1 MGSYRHGSG
10 GVVMWTRKAS
20 LMLTSGVSL
29 ILIGMMISNFQL
41 MIVGLTFISFL
52 AINGWV
58 YGHSELEITRTIND
72 TETPMVNVYKGDDVT
87 VEITISN
94 NSYRR
99 TQQLEVYDNVPHEM
113 KMRQGINQMR
123 MNLGPGQ
130 SARIR
135 YKVRCP
141 LRGHYTIG
149 PVSVRYRNAFNL
161 FVTESQLEDRTD
173 ITVFPQVRE
182 IEEALLR
189 SDVPKMYTGATTLK
203 TPGPGME
210 FYSLRE
216 YLPSDAFRS
225 INWKAF
231 ARTGE
236 LMVNEKTRDAVT
248 DVFIIL
254 DTRDVSRIGT
264 VLKNPLEMGT
274 IAAASISSYFIRR
287 RDSVALV
294 TYGERMEYL
303 SPETGDNQ
311 GYKVLSRLAAVRAKG
326 SMPLQAVTN
335 AMSSRVSRGSPI
347 FIISSLEGDGTTL
360 PAIRDL
366 AGKGH
371 EVIVLSPSSID
382 LERLISRIPR
392 MSYEVLKL
400 ERQNRLTAL
409 SGYGA
414 KVIDWMPDVELSQ
427 ALLQVRTV

>member
-1 MGSYRHGSG
+1 
-10 GVVMWTRKAS
+10 MWTRKAA
-20 LMLTSGVSL
+20 LMLTSGISL

-41 MIVGLTFISFL
+41 MIAGLTFISFL

-58 YGHSELEITRTIND
+58 SGHSDLEITRTING
-72 TETPMVNVYKGDDVT
+72 TETTMANVYKGDDVI
-87 VEITISN
+87 VELTISN

-99 TQQLEVYDNVPHEM
+99 TQQLEVFDNVPHEM

-130 SARIR
+130 SARIKYR
-135 YKVRCP
+135 VRCP
-141 LRGHYTIG
+141 LRGHYTLG
-149 PVSVRYRNAFNL
+149 PISVRYRNAFNL
-161 FVTESQLEDRTD
+161 FANESKVQDRTD

-216 YLPSDAFRS
+216 YLPGDAFRS

-294 TYGERMEYL
+294 TYGERMDYL

-311 GYKVLSRLAAVRAKG
+311 GYKVLSNLAAVRAKG

-335 AMSSRVSRGSPI
+335 AMSSRMSRGSPV

-360 PAIRDL
+360 PAIRNL
-366 AGKGH
+366 AGRGH

-400 ERQNRLTAL
+400 ERQNRLTAI

-427 ALLQVRTV
+427 ALLQVRTI

>member
-1 MGSYRHGSG
+1 
-10 GVVMWTRKAS
+10 MWTRKAAI
-20 LMLTSGVSL
+20 LLTSGISL

-58 YGHSELEITRTIND
+58 EGHSDLEIKRD
-72 TETPMVNVYKGDDVT
+72 VSAVNVYKGDDINIVLTVT
-87 VEITISN
+87 N
-94 NSYRR
+94 KSYRR
-99 TQQLEVYDNVPHEM
+99 TQQLEVFDNVPHEM
-113 KMRQGINQMR
+113 KMRKGINLMR

-130 SARIR
+130 TATIR
-135 YKVRCP
+135 YTVRCP

-149 PVSVRYRNAFNL
+149 PTSIRYRNTFNL
-161 FVTESQLEDRTD
+161 FVSETSVGDRSD
-173 ITVFPQVRE
+173 ITVFPQVRDV
-182 IEEALLR
+182 EEALIR

-203 TPGPGME
+203 TPGQGME
-210 FYSLRE
+210 FYALRE
-216 YLPSDAFRS
+216 YFPGDSFRS

-254 DTRDVSRIGT
+254 DTRDVARIGT

-274 IAAASISSYFIRR
+274 VAAASIANYFIKR
-287 RDSVALV
+287 RDSVSLV
-294 TYGERMEYL
+294 TYGERMDFL
-303 SPETGDNQ
+303 PPETGDKQ
-311 GYKVLSRLAAVRAKG
+311 HYKVLSQLAAVESKG

-335 AMSSRVSRGSPI
+335 ALSPRISRGSPV

-360 PAIRDL
+360 SAIRNL
-366 AGKGH
+366 SGKGH

-382 LERLISRIPR
+382 LERLVSRIPR
-392 MSYEVLKL
+392 MAYEVLKL
-400 ERQNRLTAL
+400 ERQNRLTAI

-414 KVIDWMPDVELSQ
+414 KVIDWTPSVELSQ
-427 ALLQVRTV
+427 ALLQIRTV

>member
-1 MGSYRHGSG
+1 
-10 GVVMWTRKAS
+10 MWTRKAA
-20 LMLTSGVSL
+20 LMLTSGISL

-41 MIVGLTFISFL
+41 MIAGLTFISFL

-58 YGHSELEITRTIND
+58 SGHSDLEITRTING
-72 TETPMVNVYKGDDVT
+72 TETTMANVYKGDDVI
-87 VEITISN
+87 VELTISN

-99 TQQLEVYDNVPHEM
+99 TQQLEVFDNVPHEM

-130 SARIR
+130 SARIKYR
-135 YKVRCP
+135 VRCP
-141 LRGHYTIG
+141 LRGHYTLG
-149 PVSVRYRNAFNL
+149 PISVRYRNAFNL
-161 FVTESQLEDRTD
+161 FANESKVQDRTD

-216 YLPSDAFRS
+216 YLPGDAFRS

-274 IAAASISSYFIRR
+274 IAAASISNYFIRR

-294 TYGERMEYL
+294 TYGDKMDYL
-303 SPETGDNQ
+303 PPETGDKQ
-311 GYKVLSRLAAVRAKG
+311 GYKVLSNLAAVRAKG

-335 AMSSRVSRGSPI
+335 AMSSRMSRGSPV

-360 PAIRDL
+360 PAIRNL
-366 AGKGH
+366 AARGH

-400 ERQNRLTAL
+400 ERQNRLTAI

>member
-1 MGSYRHGSG
+1 
-10 GVVMWTRKAS
+10 MWTRKAA
-20 LMLTSGVSL
+20 LMLTSGISL

-41 MIVGLTFISFL
+41 MIAGLTFISFL

-58 YGHSELEITRTIND
+58 SGHSDLEITRTING
-72 TETPMVNVYKGDDVT
+72 TETTMANVYKGDDVI
-87 VEITISN
+87 VELTISN

-99 TQQLEVYDNVPHEM
+99 TQQLEVFDNVPHEM

-130 SARIR
+130 SARIKYR
-135 YKVRCP
+135 VRCP
-141 LRGHYTIG
+141 LRGHYTLG
-149 PVSVRYRNAFNL
+149 PVSVRYRNVFNL
-161 FVTESQLEDRTD
+161 FANESKVQDRTD

-189 SDVPKMYTGATTLK
+189 SNVPKMYTGATTLK

-216 YLPSDAFRS
+216 YLPGDAFRS
-225 INWKAF
+225 INWKAY

-274 IAAASISSYFIRR
+274 IAAASISNYFIRR

-303 SPETGDNQ
+303 PPETGDNQ

-335 AMSSRVSRGSPI
+335 AMSSRISRGSPI

-360 PAIRDL
+360 PAIRNL
-366 AGKGH
+366 AGRGH

-400 ERQNRLTAL
+400 ERQNRLTAI

>member
-1 MGSYRHGSG
+1 
-10 GVVMWTRKAS
+10 MWTRKAA
-20 LMLTSGVSL
+20 LMLTSGISL

-41 MIVGLTFISFL
+41 MIAGLTFISFL

-58 YGHSELEITRTIND
+58 SGHSDLEITRTING
-72 TETPMVNVYKGDDVT
+72 TETTMANVYKGDDVI
-87 VEITISN
+87 VELTISN

-99 TQQLEVYDNVPHEM
+99 TQQLEVFDNVPHEM

-130 SARIR
+130 SARIKYR
-135 YKVRCP
+135 VRCP
-141 LRGHYTIG
+141 LRGHYTLG
-149 PVSVRYRNAFNL
+149 PVSVRYRNVFNL
-161 FVTESQLEDRTD
+161 FANESKVQDRTD

-216 YLPSDAFRS
+216 YLPGDAFRS

-274 IAAASISSYFIRR
+274 IAAASISNYFIRR

-294 TYGERMEYL
+294 TYGERMDYL

-311 GYKVLSRLAAVRAKG
+311 GYKVLSNLAAVRAKG

-335 AMSSRVSRGSPI
+335 AMSSRMSRGSPV

-360 PAIRDL
+360 PAIRNL
-366 AGKGH
+366 AARGH

-400 ERQNRLTAL
+400 ERQNRLTAI

>member
-1 MGSYRHGSG
+1 
-10 GVVMWTRKAS
+10 MWTRKAA
-20 LMLTSGVSL
+20 LMLTSGISL

-41 MIVGLTFISFL
+41 MIAGLTFISFL

-58 YGHSELEITRTIND
+58 SGHSDLEITRTING
-72 TETPMVNVYKGDDVT
+72 TETTMANVYKGDDVR
-87 VEITISN
+87 VELTISN

-99 TQQLEVYDNVPHEM
+99 TQQLEVFDNVPHEM

-130 SARIR
+130 SARIKYR
-135 YKVRCP
+135 VRCP
-141 LRGHYTIG
+141 LRGHYTLG
-149 PVSVRYRNAFNL
+149 PVSVRYRNVFNL
-161 FVTESQLEDRTD
+161 FANESKVQDRTD

-216 YLPSDAFRS
+216 YLPGDAFRS

-274 IAAASISSYFIRR
+274 IAAASISNYFIRR

-294 TYGERMEYL
+294 TYGDRMDYL
-303 SPETGDNQ
+303 PPETGDNQ
-311 GYKVLSRLAAVRAKG
+311 GYKVLSNLAAVRAKG

-335 AMSSRVSRGSPI
+335 AMSSRMSRGSPV

-360 PAIRDL
+360 PAIRNL
-366 AGKGH
+366 AARGH

-400 ERQNRLTAL
+400 ERQNRLTAI

>member
-1 MGSYRHGSG
+1 
-10 GVVMWTRKAS
+10 MWTRKAA
-20 LMLTSGVSL
+20 LMLTSGISL

-41 MIVGLTFISFL
+41 MIAGLTFISFL

-58 YGHSELEITRTIND
+58 SGHSDLEITRTING
-72 TETPMVNVYKGDDVT
+72 TETTMANVYKGDDVI
-87 VEITISN
+87 VELTISN

-99 TQQLEVYDNVPHEM
+99 TQQLEVFDNVPHEM

-130 SARIR
+130 SARIKYR
-135 YKVRCP
+135 VRCP
-141 LRGHYTIG
+141 LRGHYTLG
-149 PVSVRYRNAFNL
+149 PISVRYRNAFNL
-161 FVTESQLEDRTD
+161 FANESKVQDRTD

-216 YLPSDAFRS
+216 YLPGDAFRS
-225 INWKAF
+225 INWKAY

-274 IAAASISSYFIRR
+274 IAAASISNYFIRR

-294 TYGERMEYL
+294 TYGERMDYL

-311 GYKVLSRLAAVRAKG
+311 GYKVLSNLAAVRAKG

-335 AMSSRVSRGSPI
+335 AMSSRMSRGSPV

-360 PAIRDL
+360 PAIRNL
-366 AGKGH
+366 AARGH

-400 ERQNRLTAL
+400 ERQNRLTAI

>member
-1 MGSYRHGSG
+1 
-10 GVVMWTRKAS
+10 MWTRKAA
-20 LMLTSGVSL
+20 LMLTSGISL
-29 ILIGMMISNFQL
+29 ILVGMMISNFQL
-41 MIVGLTFISFL
+41 MIAGLTFISFL

-58 YGHSELEITRTIND
+58 SGHSDLEITRTING
-72 TETPMVNVYKGDDVT
+72 TETTMANVYKGDDVI
-87 VEITISN
+87 VELTISN

-99 TQQLEVYDNVPHEM
+99 TQQLEVFDNVPHEM

-130 SARIR
+130 STRIKYR
-135 YKVRCP
+135 VRCP
-141 LRGHYTIG
+141 LRGHYTLG

-161 FVTESQLEDRTD
+161 FANESKVQDRTD

-216 YLPSDAFRS
+216 YLPGDAFRS

-274 IAAASISSYFIRR
+274 IAAASVSNYFIRR

-294 TYGERMEYL
+294 TYGDKMDYL
-303 SPETGDNQ
+303 PPETGDKQ
-311 GYKVLSRLAAVRAKG
+311 GYKVLSNLAAVRAKG

-335 AMSSRVSRGSPI
+335 AMSSRMSRGSPG

-360 PAIRDL
+360 PAIRNL
-366 AGKGH
+366 AGRGH

-400 ERQNRLTAL
+400 ERQNRLTAI

>member
-1 MGSYRHGSG
+1 
-10 GVVMWTRKAS
+10 MWTRKAAI
-20 LMLTSGVSL
+20 LLTSGISL

-58 YGHSELEITRTIND
+58 EGHSDLEIKR
-72 TETPMVNVYKGDDVT
+72 EVSAVNVYKGDDINVVLT
-87 VEITISN
+87 ITN
-94 NSYRR
+94 QSYRR
-99 TQQLEVYDNVPHEM
+99 TQQLEVFDNVPHEM
-113 KMRQGINQMR
+113 KMRKGINLMR

-130 SARIR
+130 TTTIR
-135 YKVRCP
+135 YTVRCP

-149 PVSVRYRNAFNL
+149 PTSIRYRNTFNL
-161 FVTESQLEDRTD
+161 FVSETSVGDRSD
-173 ITVFPQVRE
+173 ITVFPQVRDV
-182 IEEALLR
+182 EEALIR

-203 TPGPGME
+203 TPGQGME
-210 FYSLRE
+210 FYALRE
-216 YLPSDAFRS
+216 YFPGDSFRS

-254 DTRDVSRIGT
+254 DTRDVARIGT

-274 IAAASISSYFIRR
+274 VAAASIANYFIKR
-287 RDSVALV
+287 RDSVSLV
-294 TYGERMEYL
+294 TYGERMDFL
-303 SPETGDNQ
+303 PPETGDKQ
-311 GYKVLSRLAAVRAKG
+311 HYKVLSQLAAVESKG

-335 AMSSRVSRGSPI
+335 ALSPRISRGSPV

-360 PAIRDL
+360 SAIRNL
-366 AGKGH
+366 SGKGH

-382 LERLISRIPR
+382 LERLVSRIPR
-392 MSYEVLKL
+392 MAYEVLKL
-400 ERQNRLTAL
+400 ERQNRLTAI

-414 KVIDWMPDVELSQ
+414 KVIDWTPSVELSQ
-427 ALLQVRTV
+427 ALLQIRTV

>member
-1 MGSYRHGSG
+1 
-10 GVVMWTRKAS
+10 MWTRKAA
-20 LMLTSGVSL
+20 LMLTSGISL

-41 MIVGLTFISFL
+41 MIAGLTFISFL

-58 YGHSELEITRTIND
+58 SGHSDLEITRTING
-72 TETPMVNVYKGDDVT
+72 TETTMANVYKGDDVI
-87 VEITISN
+87 VELTISN

-99 TQQLEVYDNVPHEM
+99 TQQLEVFDNVPHEM

-130 SARIR
+130 SARIKYR
-135 YKVRCP
+135 VRCP
-141 LRGHYTIG
+141 LRGHYTLG
-149 PVSVRYRNAFNL
+149 PVSVRYRNVFNL
-161 FVTESQLEDRTD
+161 FANESKVQDRTD

-216 YLPSDAFRS
+216 YLPGDAFRS

-274 IAAASISSYFIRR
+274 IAAASISNYFIRR

-294 TYGERMEYL
+294 TYGDRMDYL
-303 SPETGDNQ
+303 PPETGDNQ
-311 GYKVLSRLAAVRAKG
+311 GYKVLSNLAAVRAKG

-335 AMSSRVSRGSPI
+335 AMSSRMSRGSPV

-360 PAIRDL
+360 PAIRNL
-366 AGKGH
+366 AGRGH

-400 ERQNRLTAL
+400 ERQNRLTAI

>member
-1 MGSYRHGSG
+1 
-10 GVVMWTRKAS
+10 MWTRKAA
-20 LMLTSGVSL
+20 LMLTSGISL

-41 MIVGLTFISFL
+41 MIAGLTFISFL

-58 YGHSELEITRTIND
+58 SGHSDLEITRTING
-72 TETPMVNVYKGDDVT
+72 TETTMANVYKGDDLI
-87 VEITISN
+87 VELTISN

-99 TQQLEVYDNVPHEM
+99 TQQLEVFDNVPHEM

-130 SARIR
+130 STRIKYR
-135 YKVRCP
+135 VRCP
-141 LRGHYTIG
+141 LRGHYTLG

-161 FVTESQLEDRTD
+161 FANESKVQDRTD

-216 YLPSDAFRS
+216 YLPGDAFRS

-274 IAAASISSYFIRR
+274 IAAASVSNYFIRR

-294 TYGERMEYL
+294 TYGDRMDYL
-303 SPETGDNQ
+303 PPETGDKQ
-311 GYKVLSRLAAVRAKG
+311 GYKVLSNLAAVRAKG

-335 AMSSRVSRGSPI
+335 AMSSRMSRGSPV

-360 PAIRDL
+360 PAIRNL
-366 AGKGH
+366 AGRGH

-382 LERLISRIPR
+382 LERLVSRIPR

-400 ERQNRLTAL
+400 ERQNRLTAI

>member
-1 MGSYRHGSG
+1 
-10 GVVMWTRKAS
+10 MWTRKAA
-20 LMLTSGVSL
+20 LMLTSGISL

-41 MIVGLTFISFL
+41 MIAGLTFISFL

-58 YGHSELEITRTIND
+58 SGHSDLEITRTING
-72 TETPMVNVYKGDDVT
+72 TETTMANVYKGDDVK
-87 VEITISN
+87 VELTISN

-99 TQQLEVYDNVPHEM
+99 TQQLEVFDNVPHEM

-130 SARIR
+130 STRIKYR
-135 YKVRCP
+135 VRCP
-141 LRGHYTIG
+141 LRGHYTLG

-161 FVTESQLEDRTD
+161 FANESKVQDRTD

-216 YLPSDAFRS
+216 YLPGDAFRS

-274 IAAASISSYFIRR
+274 IAAASVSNYFIRR

-294 TYGERMEYL
+294 TYGDKMDYL
-303 SPETGDNQ
+303 PPETGDKQ
-311 GYKVLSRLAAVRAKG
+311 GYKVLSNLAAVQAKG

-335 AMSSRVSRGSPI
+335 AMSSRMSRGSPV

-360 PAIRDL
+360 PAIRNL
-366 AGKGH
+366 AGRGH

-382 LERLISRIPR
+382 LERLVSRIPR

-400 ERQNRLTAL
+400 ERQNRLTAI

-414 KVIDWMPDVELSQ
+414 KVIDWMPDVERAQ
-427 ALLQVRTV
+427 ALLRVRTV

>member
-1 MGSYRHGSG
+1 
-10 GVVMWTRKAS
+10 MWTRKAA
-20 LMLTSGVSL
+20 LMLTSGISL

-41 MIVGLTFISFL
+41 MIAGLTFISFL

-58 YGHSELEITRTIND
+58 SGHSDLEITRTING
-72 TETPMVNVYKGDDVT
+72 TETTMANVYKGDDVI
-87 VEITISN
+87 VELTISN

-99 TQQLEVYDNVPHEM
+99 TQQLEVFDNVPHEM

-130 SARIR
+130 SARIKYR
-135 YKVRCP
+135 VRCP
-141 LRGHYTIG
+141 LRGHYTLG
-149 PVSVRYRNAFNL
+149 PVSVRYRNVFNL
-161 FVTESQLEDRTD
+161 FANESKVQDRTD

-189 SDVPKMYTGATTLK
+189 SNVPKMYTGATTLK

-216 YLPSDAFRS
+216 YLPGDAFRS
-225 INWKAF
+225 INWKAY

-294 TYGERMEYL
+294 TYGERMDYL

-311 GYKVLSRLAAVRAKG
+311 GYKVLSNLAAVRAKG

-335 AMSSRVSRGSPI
+335 AMSSRMSRGSPV

-360 PAIRDL
+360 PAIRNL
-366 AGKGH
+366 AGRGH

-400 ERQNRLTAL
+400 ERQNRLTAI

>member
-1 MGSYRHGSG
+1 
-10 GVVMWTRKAS
+10 MWTRKAAI
-20 LMLTSGVSL
+20 LLTSGISL

-58 YGHSELEITRTIND
+58 EGHSDLEIKR
-72 TETPMVNVYKGDDVT
+72 EVSAVNVYKGDDITVVLTVT
-87 VEITISN
+87 N
-94 NSYRR
+94 KSYRR
-99 TQQLEVYDNVPHEM
+99 TQQLEVFDNVPHEM
-113 KMRQGINQMR
+113 KMRKGINLMR

-130 SARIR
+130 TATIR
-135 YKVRCP
+135 YTVRCP

-149 PVSVRYRNAFNL
+149 PTSIRYRNTFNL
-161 FVTESQLEDRTD
+161 FVSETSVGDRSD
-173 ITVFPQVRE
+173 ITVFPQVRDV
-182 IEEALLR
+182 EEALIR

-203 TPGPGME
+203 TPGQGME
-210 FYSLRE
+210 FYALRE
-216 YLPSDAFRS
+216 YFPGDSFRS

-254 DTRDVSRIGT
+254 DTRDVARIGT

-274 IAAASISSYFIRR
+274 VAAASIANYFIKR
-287 RDSVALV
+287 RDSVSLV
-294 TYGERMEYL
+294 TYGERMDFL
-303 SPETGDNQ
+303 PPETGDKQ
-311 GYKVLSRLAAVRAKG
+311 HYKVLSQLAAVESKG

-335 AMSSRVSRGSPI
+335 ALSPRISRGSPV

-360 PAIRDL
+360 SAIRNL
-366 AGKGH
+366 SGKGH

-382 LERLISRIPR
+382 LERLVSRIPR
-392 MSYEVLKL
+392 MAYEVLKL
-400 ERQNRLTAL
+400 ERQNRLTAI

-414 KVIDWMPDVELSQ
+414 KVIDWTPSVELSQ
-427 ALLQVRTV
+427 ACLLYTSPSPRDQRGSRMPSSP